1 MALSSFRPL
10 RSRNFAL
17 VWSAALVSNVGS
29 WMQTVALGFVITART
44 HNPLW
49 TGLVAAA
56 AFLPMGLLAPVGGAL
71 ADRLDRRHWLITT
84 TVAEA
89 GFATVLA
96 VLAGTGHAQPGALV
110 AVAFL
115 GGVAA
120 AVGFPTYQAML
131 PDLVPRDDLLA
142 AVSLSSAQF
151 NLGRVI
157 GPALAGVVLV
167 VGTDAWA
174 FAVNAASFGAV
185 VVALVFVRLPDA
197 APRALPGEGIGRRM
211 VAGAR
216 VAAAEPG
223 CRSAVILIAVVALIG
238 SPFIGLVPAVAVDG
252 LHRGAAATSAL
263 VTGQGVGAVAGALA
277 LAPLARRPGRRRM
290 LVAALLAFPAA
301 VALYGAAPAL
311 VTATVAIVAVGACYI
326 GVLTG
331 LNTVVQLR
339 APEAA
344 RGRVLGL
351 YMMALGTVYPL
362 GLVIE
367 GALAGSIG
375 VRTVTVAAGVILV
388 AVMVALR
395 LLRPGLFAAL
405 DDDAAAGSVDGAP
418 VSVEPVSVEPVT
430 ATAAPPAPVS

>member
-1 MALSSFRPL
+1 LTSFRPL

-29 WMQTVALGFVITART
+29 WMQTVALGFVVTART
-44 HNPLW
+44 HQPLW

-71 ADRLDRRHWLITT
+71 ADRLDRRRWLIVT

-89 GFATVLA
+89 CFAAVLA
-96 VLAGTGHAQPGALV
+96 VLAAVGHAPPTVLV
-110 AVAFL
+110 GVAFL

-167 VGTDAWA
+167 VGSDAWA

-185 VVALVFVRLPDA
+185 VVALIFVRLP
-197 APRALPGEGIGRRM
+197 APTTSALPVERIVRRI

-216 VAAAEPG
+216 VTMAEPG
-223 CRSAVILIAVVALIG
+223 CRSAILLIGIVALIG
-238 SPFIGLVPAVAVDG
+238 SPFIGLVPAVAIDG

-277 LAPLARRPGRRRM
+277 LAPLARRWGCRRL
-290 LVAALLAFPAA
+290 LVGALFAFPTAIA
-301 VALYGAAPAL
+301 VYGAVPTL
-311 VTATVAIVAVGACYI
+311 ITATLAIVVVGACYI
-326 GVLTG
+326 SVLTG

-339 APEAA
+339 APERA

-351 YMMALGTVYPL
+351 YMMALGTVYPI
-362 GLVIE
+362 GVVIQ
-367 GALAGSIG
+367 GAIAGSVGI
-375 VRTVTVAAGVILV
+375 RAVTVVSGVLLV
-388 AVMVALR
+388 AVMAGLVLIW
-395 LLRPGLFAAL
+395 PGLFVAL
-405 DDDAAAGSVDGAP
+405 DDVAVP
-418 VSVEPVSVEPVT
+418 VSGPRSAPSNVTPAVVHDPLPPSVVP
-430 ATAAPPAPVS
+430 

>member
-1 MALSSFRPL
+1 MVALSSFRPL

-56 AFLPMGLLAPVGGAL
+56 AFLPTGLLAPLAGEL
-71 ADRLDRRHWLITT
+71 ADRVRRPRRLLVT

-89 GFATVLA
+89 CFAAVLA
-96 VLAGTGHAQPGALV
+96 VLAAVGHAPPLV
-110 AVAFL
+110 LVGVAFL
-115 GGVAA
+115 GGTAA

-157 GPALAGVVLV
+157 GPALAGIVLV
-167 VGTDAWA
+167 LGSDAWA

-185 VVALVFVRLPDA
+185 VVALVFVRLP
-197 APRALPGEGIGRRM
+197 APKTATLPVEGILRRIA
-211 VAGAR
+211 AGAR
-216 VAAAEPG
+216 VAAREPG
-223 CRSAVILIAVVALIG
+223 CRSAIVLIAIVALIG
-238 SPFIGLVPAVAVDG
+238 SPFIGLVPAVAIDG

-263 VTGQGVGAVAGALA
+263 VTGQGIGAVVGALA
-277 LAPLARRPGRRRM
+277 LAPLARAWGRRRL
-290 LVAALLAFPAA
+290 LVAALFAFPTAIL
-301 VALYGAAPAL
+301 VYGFAPSL
-311 VTATVAIVAVGACYI
+311 LTATLAIVVVGTCYI

-339 APEAA
+339 APEHA

-351 YMMALGTVYPL
+351 YMMALGTIYPI

-367 GALAGSIG
+367 GAIAGAVGIG
-375 VRTVTVAAGVILV
+375 DVTVASGVLLLV
-388 AVMVALR
+388 VMAALVIVR
-395 LLRPGLFAAL
+395 GGWFHAL
-405 DDDAAAGSVDGAP
+405 DDDHVGTASGASRP
-418 VSVEPVSVEPVT
+418 VPVPT
-430 ATAAPPAPVS
+430 

>member
-1 MALSSFRPL
+1 VALSSFRPL

-56 AFLPMGLLAPVGGAL
+56 AVLPMGLLAPVGGAL
-71 ADRLDRRHWLITT
+71 ADRFDRRRWLITT

-89 GFATVLA
+89 AFAAALA
-96 VLAGTGHAQPGALV
+96 VLAAAGHPPPPVLV
-110 AVAFL
+110 GVAFL
-115 GGVAA
+115 GGVSA

-131 PDLVPRDDLLA
+131 PDLVPREDLLA

-167 VGTDAWA
+167 VGSDAWA

-185 VVALVFVRLPDA
+185 VVALLFVRLP
-197 APRALPGEGIGRRM
+197 APRARTGPHEPMIRRM

-216 VAAAEPG
+216 VAASEPG
-223 CRSAVILIAVVALIG
+223 CRSAIILIAVVALIG
-238 SPFIGLVPAVAVDG
+238 SPFIGLVPAVAIDG
-252 LHRGAAATSAL
+252 LHRGAGATSAL
-263 VTGQGVGAVAGALA
+263 VTGQGIGAVAGALA
-277 LAPLARRPGRRRM
+277 LAPLARAWGRRRM
-290 LVAALLAFPAA
+290 LVGALFAFPTAI
-301 VALYGAAPAL
+301 VGYGLAPSL
-311 VTATVAIVAVGACYI
+311 VTATVAIVVVGTCYI

-339 APEAA
+339 APEEA

-351 YMMALGTVYPL
+351 YMMALGTIYPI
-362 GLVIE
+362 GLVVQ
-367 GALAGSIG
+367 GAVAGAVGIRDVTAASG
-375 VRTVTVAAGVILV
+375 VLLV
-388 AVMVALR
+388 AVMAGLV
-395 LLRPGLFAAL
+395 LLKPGLFGAL
-405 DDDAAAGSVDGAP
+405 EDDAGAGSEREIPG
-418 VSVEPVSVEPVT
+418 
-430 ATAAPPAPVS
+430 PAPSGAAVR